1 MTTQIKSVT
10 QDELNQ
16 VTALFNQYMIFYKKE
31 SNPNKYRTYLKE
43 RLDNQEADIFIA
55 YDEHQEA
62 QGFVLNYTT
71 FSSTSLGKIIV
82 LNDLFV
88 MPEHRKKGVA
98 EALITRVK
106 EFALERGAI
115 RVDLSTAKDN
125 FNAQALYEKIGFEQ
139 DAKFFSYSLRVE

>member
-1 MTTQIKSVT
+1 MATQIKRAT

-55 YDEHQEA
+55 YNENQEA
-62 QGFVLNYTT
+62 QGFVLNYTS
-71 FSSTSLGKIIV
+71 FSSVSLGKVIV

-98 EALITRVK
+98 EALISRVK
-106 EFALERGAI
+106 EFALESGAI

-125 FNAQALYEKIGFEQ
+125 FNAQALYERIGFEQ
-139 DAKFFSYSLRVE
+139 GTKFFSYSLRVE